1 MIIRILIF
9 IGLYYFFTKNKSEEL
24 VENNLRPL
32 DPSID
37 TNTVPSVNSVLTPV
51 SNDTK
56 LVDVVSVKRTVDN
69 GPIVVNSLK
78 PVESGKNETTSD
90 YIPFVDSD
98 GNRKFRNRTESLETL
113 EPEPEITVLSG
124 VVDPVIIGKNPIR
137 KKPIVKFDP
146 LPVDRVFPKIKVKKS
161 LNPE

>member
-56 LVDVVSVKRTVDN
+56 LVDVVSVKRTVGN
-69 GPIVVNSLK
+69 GPIVVN
-78 PVESGKNETTSD
+78 
-90 YIPFVDSD
+90 
-98 GNRKFRNRTESLETL
+98 
-113 EPEPEITVLSG
+113 
-124 VVDPVIIGKNPIR
+124 
-137 KKPIVKFDP
+137 
-146 LPVDRVFPKIKVKKS
+146 
-161 LNPE
+161 